1 MVSKEDDFNN
11 KAIGES
17 PVRKTANRREFT
29 RVPVVLEAEIVT
41 GQSTIRV
48 HQTKNISL
56 NGIFLVAEEKLALH
70 TNCYLTLF
78 LGGRQSQQQ
87 IKVRGRVVRLEDE
100 GMAFFF
106 EEILGAESYIQLRN
120 LLLYNTPDT
129 EIVEEE
135 LETHLGIKRRI

>member
-17 PVRKTANRREFT
+17 SVRRTVNRREFT
-29 RVPVVLEAEIVT
+29 RVPVVLEAEVIT

-48 HQTKNISL
+48 HHTKDISM
-56 NGIFLVAEEKLALH
+56 NGIFLVAEEKLSLH

-78 LGGRQSQQQ
+78 LGDRQSQQQ

-120 LLLYNTPDT
+120 LLLYNAPDT

-135 LETHLGIKRRI
+135 VETHLGIKRRV